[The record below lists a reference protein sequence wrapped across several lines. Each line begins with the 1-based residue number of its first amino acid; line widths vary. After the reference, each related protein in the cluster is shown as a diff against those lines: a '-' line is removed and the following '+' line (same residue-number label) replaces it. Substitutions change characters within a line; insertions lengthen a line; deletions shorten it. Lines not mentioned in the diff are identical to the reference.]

1 MDRRFGARLRAA
13 MDEHGPLCVGI
24 DPHPALLSAWG
35 LPDDA
40 GGLLRFGET
49 VIEALAGRVAAVK
62 PQSAFFERHAS
73 TGIAV
78 LESIIRQ
85 LRQSGTL
92 VILDVKRGDIGSTA
106 AAYADAY
113 LDPASPLA
121 ADAVTASPYLGIGA
135 LRPMIDTALA
145 TGAGMFVLA
154 RTSNPEGAA
163 LQRAVTAS
171 GRTVAQAI
179 VDEISQVNVGVEPMG
194 DLGVVVGATIGSDA
208 GEPPLDLVTMGGP
221 ILAPG
226 LGAQGGRPED
236 LARIFGPARPQVL
249 AAYSRE
255 ILGDGPSVA
264 GLRAATD
271 RVRTVLRHNL

>member
-1 MDRRFGARLRAA
+1 

-24 DPHPALLSAWG
+24 DPHPGLLAAWG

-49 VIEALAGRVAAVK
+49 VIRAVAGRVAAVK

-73 TGIAV
+73 AGVVA

-85 LRQSGTL
+85 LRNSGTL
-92 VILDVKRGDIGSTA
+92 VILDAKRGDIGSTA

-121 ADAVTASPYLGIGA
+121 ADAVTASPYLGVGA

-145 TGAGMFVLA
+145 NRAGVFVLA
-154 RTSNPEGAA
+154 RTSNPEGAG
-163 LQRAVTAS
+163 LQLARTVS
-171 GRTVAQAI
+171 GRTVAQAVI
-179 VDEISQVNVGVEPMG
+179 DEISQVNEGVEPMG
-194 DLGVVVGATIGSDA
+194 DVGVVVGATLAPGA
-208 GEPPLDLVTMGGP
+208 EEPPLDLAALGGP

-236 LARIFGPARPQVL
+236 LVRIFGAARPRVL

-255 ILGDGPSVA
+255 VLGAGPAVA
-264 GLRAATD
+264 DLRAATD
-271 RVRTVLRHNL
+271 RVRAVLRHNL

>member
-1 MDRRFGARLRAA
+1 MDDSPTIRLTVPSEEDGR
-13 MDEHGPLCVGI
+13 PLLEIV
-24 DPHPALLSAWG
+24 A
-35 LPDDA
+35 
-40 GGLLRFGET
+40 
-49 VIEALAGRVAAVK
+49 EALVDRVAAVK

-73 TGIAV
+73 TGVAA
-78 LESIIRQ
+78 LQSIIRQ

-121 ADAVTASPYLGIGA
+121 ADAVTASPYLGVGA
-135 LRPMIDTALA
+135 LGPMIETALA
-145 TGAGMFVLA
+145 AGAGMFVLA
-154 RTSNPEGAA
+154 RTSNPEGAG

-171 GRTVAQAI
+171 GRTVAQVVI
-179 VDEISQVNVGVEPMG
+179 DEISQVNAGVEPMG
-194 DLGVVVGATIGSDA
+194 DLGVVIGATIAADPA
-208 GEPPLDLVTMGGP
+208 EPPLDLAAMGGP

-236 LARIFGPARPQVL
+236 LASIFGAARSQVL

-255 ILGDGPSVA
+255 ISGAGPTLA

-271 RVRTVLRHNL
+271 RVRAVLRHNL

>member
-1 MDRRFGARLRAA
+1 MDLRFGARLRAA
-13 MDEHGPLCVGI
+13 MDRHGPLCVGI
-24 DPHPALLSAWG
+24 DPHPGLLAAWG

-40 GGLLRFGET
+40 SGLTRFSET
-49 VIEALAGRVAAVK
+49 VIEALADRVAAVK

-73 TGIAV
+73 TGVAV

-85 LRQSGTL
+85 LRQSGTV

-121 ADAVTASPYLGIGA
+121 ADAVTVSPYLGVGA
-135 LRPMIDTALA
+135 LRPMIDTAVA
-145 TGAGMFVLA
+145 AGCGVFVLA

-163 LQRAVTAS
+163 VQRAVTAS
-171 GRTVAQAI
+171 GRTVAQAVI
-179 VDEISQVNVGVEPMG
+179 DEISQVNAGVEPMG
-194 DLGVVVGATIGSDA
+194 DVGVVVGATIAADPA
-208 GEPPLDLVTMGGP
+208 EPPLDVARAGGP

-236 LARIFGPARPQVL
+236 LARIFGPARSRVL

-255 ILGDGPSVA
+255 ILGAGPSVA
-264 GLRAATD
+264 GLRAAAARALTA
-271 RVRTVLRHNL
+271 LRHNL